1 MVRCCVPQC
10 NSYDEKVYE
19 FPENTA
25 LCQLWIEMILAQHK
39 ECKHAIGWKMTSES
53 RVCARHFTRSDFST
67 LKLGDAEVLTH
78 QLNPDAIPSKLVN
91 CRKIRKCK
99 VLASTYN
106 GDIFDYLV
114 DDPIPATP
122 PESAEEFIFETGDN
136 LITVN
141 TQLKNENNKMAD
153 EHTKFKN
160 MLDSA
165 FIDRKNIT
173 DDSILCALTGVA
185 SNKEFD
191 CLLWKV
197 VGHVELEYD
206 VNLGKET
213 QMMLVLI
220 KMKMN
225 IPDDLLSLVYSV
237 SMDVLHKIYIAW
249 MKAFLK
255 VAEAM
260 IQWKLSTATC
270 VNRDNPSLSLLWYLL
285 ADFVE
290 IAQIEEYSRTSRS
303 SWKNARKSEPDTG
316 SEKVLCLFRPSGA
329 VFYISEILPGDCTLL
344 SALRQVKGLSEFTD
358 QHKIY
363 FVSTRQVVLKKD
375 IELGVMLDN
384 DDFQT
389 AVLVNPLFRASL
401 NKVETVLESLRA
413 FTIFTSGFDAP
424 FTEYKG
430 SLVRI
435 CTTVVNGGFEIPNRS
450 GGQAMNRRI

>member
-53 RVCARHFTRSDFST
+53 RICARHFTRSDFST

-91 CRKIRKCK
+91 CRKIRKC
-99 VLASTYN
+99 
-106 GDIFDYLV
+106 
-114 DDPIPATP
+114 
-122 PESAEEFIFETGDN
+122 DN

-153 EHTKFKN
+153 EHAKFKN

-197 VGHVELEYD
+197 VGHVELECD

-435 CTTVVNGGFEIPNRS
+435 CITVVNGGFEIPNRS

>member
-1 MVRCCVPQC
+1 
-10 NSYDEKVYE
+10 
-19 FPENTA
+19 
-25 LCQLWIEMILAQHK
+25 
-39 ECKHAIGWKMTSES
+39 
-53 RVCARHFTRSDFST
+53 
-67 LKLGDAEVLTH
+67 
-78 QLNPDAIPSKLVN
+78 
-91 CRKIRKCK
+91 
-99 VLASTYN
+99 
-106 GDIFDYLV
+106 
-114 DDPIPATP
+114 
-122 PESAEEFIFETGDN
+122 
-136 LITVN
+136 
-141 TQLKNENNKMAD
+141 MAD
-153 EHTKFKN
+153 EHAKFKN

-173 DDSILCALTGVA
+173 DDSVLCALTGVA

-197 VGHVELEYD
+197 VGHVELECD

-220 KMKMN
+220 KMKLN

-260 IQWKLSTATC
+260 IQRKLSTASCVNHVMTC

-303 SWKNARKSEPDTG
+303 SWKNARKSG

-329 VFYISEILPGDCTLL
+329 MFYISEILPGDCTLL

-363 FVSTRQVVLKKD
+363 FVSNRQVVLKKD
-375 IELGVMLDN
+375 IELGVMLDT

-413 FTIFTSGFDAP
+413 FTIFTSGVDAP

-435 CTTVVNGGFEIPNRS
+435 CTTVVNGGFEIPNR
-450 GGQAMNRRI
+450 RI